1 MKKLNYLFLLL
12 TCLMLLGS
20 CGKQMETVTVHSAE
34 EFIKALKSDIH
45 IIIDSDGFFDI
56 NQAVRNSELPIYDQD
71 NPQKGVFK
79 SEWDET
85 FYICLDNIIIEGT
98 PDKSRVH
105 FLSYDE
111 TIDVL
116 VFRNCNNVTIKHIMA
131 GHNQSGEC
139 SGDVIWVN
147 GSEDVNIDD
156 CELYGCGVVGACV
169 QESKNVT
176 ISNSWIYE
184 CSDFGITIGET
195 ENATVNNTLIEHC
208 YNAFA
213 VWDKCQNVSFSKCT
227 INNNDEGGK
236 TEIAVTF
243 TDCDMQPLEKGFE
256 KLATLNNCRELT
268 PTEGYSDI
276 IERRFRAMLEDY
288 YDPEEDEEDSQE
300 PEYITDCYTGG
311 VDSEEIKGAYINEA
325 EQETVVVYNTEEL
338 KNAIGS
344 NKKIILE
351 SSEKISCKEDIE
363 LDGIINMSIEGRGEV
378 ITDYNFKIT
387 SGSSDIRIGA
397 ITFGSIHIGAG
408 CNGIDII
415 NCSTPDDGWAEY
427 RLRIFDAE
435 NVLVNRCLLQN
446 AGNLVLVNKS
456 NDVNISRSKLST
468 SGHMVECHDV
478 YNVWFDLCDFS
489 NDTESDGKSLFVLD
503 DPVVFQTC
511 DFSVTEWKVDFSK
524 MKCINC
530 PKSSLI
536 TKEDLADMYE

>member
-1 MKKLNYLFLLL
+1 MLA
-12 TCLMLLGS
+12 CLMLLGA
-20 CGKQMETVTVHSAE
+20 CGKQMETITVHNAE

-56 NQAVRNSELPIYDQD
+56 NQAVRNSGLPIYDQE

-139 SGDVIWVN
+139 SGDVFWITGCENVA
-147 GSEDVNIDD
+147 IDD

-195 ENATVNNTLIEHC
+195 ENATVSNTLIEHC

-213 VWDKCQNVSFSKCT
+213 VWDKCHNVSFSKCT

-268 PTEGYSDI
+268 PTEGYCDI
-276 IERRFRAMLEDY
+276 IEGRLLAAQEE

-300 PEYITDCYTGG
+300 PEYITDCYTGEVEHSDPEG
-311 VDSEEIKGAYINEA
+311 ANIKESEL
-325 EQETVVVYNTEEL
+325 ETVTVHNAEEF

-344 NKKIILE
+344 GKKIIIE
-351 SSEKISCKEDIE
+351 SSEKLSCKDEIDFT
-363 LDGIINMSIEGRGEV
+363 GIINMVIEGNGTE
-378 ITDYNFKIT
+378 TDFNFKFT
-387 SGSSDIRIGA
+387 SGCSDIRINNLNLAG
-397 ITFGSIHIGAG
+397 IYIGAG
-408 CNGIDII
+408 CSGFDIVDCNRKESDNFTFI
-415 NCSTPDDGWAEY
+415 K
-427 RLRIFDAE
+427 IFDAD
-435 NVLVNRCLLQN
+435 NVFVNNSQFQ
-446 AGNLVLVNKS
+446 GVLINKTI
-456 NDVNISRSKLST
+456 DVMFVSCRIHT
-468 SGHMVECHDV
+468 SGIMVECHDV
-478 YNVWFDLCDFS
+478 HNVWFKACNFE

-503 DPVVFQTC
+503 DPVVFERC
-511 DFSVTEWKVDFSK
+511 EFSVTEWKVDFSN

-536 TKEDLADMYE
+536 TDEDLADMYE